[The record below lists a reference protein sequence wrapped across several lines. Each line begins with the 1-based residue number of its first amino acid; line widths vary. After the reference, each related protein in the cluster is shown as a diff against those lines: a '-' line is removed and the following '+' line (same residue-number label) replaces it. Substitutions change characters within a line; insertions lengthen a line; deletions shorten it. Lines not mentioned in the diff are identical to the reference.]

1 MSDPATGPTTGP
13 DRPDDVGW
21 LGPERLLAFSDGVVA
36 IALTL
41 LILPLAELVP
51 EAGEA
56 GRSGLSVITE
66 NLAPIGSFVLSFV
79 VIGRFWAAH
88 HRVFN
93 AAERV
98 SSRLVWVNT
107 AWLFTIVVLPFPTEM
122 VGAFEDD
129 PFTLR
134 FYVLT
139 LFVSSALLSV
149 MTVMVRRSRTDADP
163 AAPRHIATG
172 STASLFLVVF
182 LVTLVAPQW
191 GYWPLLLL
199 LATNPLERLLGPV
212 VDRRLNRTTGR

>member
-1 MSDPATGPTTGP
+1 MTEEPRGD
-13 DRPDDVGW
+13 W

-41 LILPLAELVP
+41 LVLPLAELVP

-56 GRSGLSVITE
+56 TRSGLSVITE

-79 VIGRFWAAH
+79 VIARFWAAH

-93 AAERV
+93 AATRV
-98 SSRLVWVNT
+98 SPRLVWVNT
-107 AWLFTIVVLPFPTEM
+107 VWLFTIVVLPFPTEM

-134 FYVLT
+134 FYVFT

-149 MTVMVRRSRTDADP
+149 MTIMVRRSLESEDHR
-163 AAPRHIATG
+163 APRHVATG
-172 STASLFLVVF
+172 STASLFLLVF
-182 LVTLVAPQW
+182 LVTLVAPQL

-199 LATNPLERLLGPV
+199 LATNPVERLLGPV
-212 VDRRLNRTTGR
+212 IDRRLNRARG